1 MKVARDKQ
9 GAGKYVK
16 MDCLVRY
23 GRFHEIETDDYVYQL
38 NLNDEVK
45 HVQGR
50 GVKWPHPA
58 EWISRTPGNDWVYY
72 STGDYQGIFDL
83 FGEYYVPIPQYP
95 TNHVIRENPFKKP
108 AVAAALGSVDQLGVK
123 GSAEL
128 AERGRAFHDIIGG
141 VVTVL
146 PPDSRHVNYEVLP
159 VNLADGCLYNCG
171 FCAVKSGDTFKIRG
185 RADVDRQIEGLRDH
199 LGADITNYNSVFL
212 GGHDGL
218 FAGGELIEHAA
229 TRAYEVFGLERSYM
243 QGANLF
249 LFGSVHSLLKADEKL
264 FETVNRLPY
273 STWINVGLESA
284 DADTLKEL
292 EKPLAVDDV
301 GRAFARMIEINRHY
315 EKIEISA
322 NFVISMELP
331 DRHSDSIT
339 ELTRRVLPR
348 PYSKGAIY
356 LSPLMTEAQKHGA
369 GWREW
374 RKKIHEMQLGSRL
387 PCYLYLILRL

>member
-1 MKVARDKQ
+1 MKLIRDKK

-16 MDCLVRY
+16 MDCPVRY
-23 GRFHEIETDDYVYQL
+23 GRFHEIETDEYVYHL

-45 HVQGR
+45 HIQGR
-50 GVKWPHPA
+50 GEKWPHPA
-58 EWISRTPGNDWVYY
+58 EWITRTPGDDWVYY

-83 FGEYYVPIPQYP
+83 FGEYYIPIPQYP

-108 AVAAALGSVDQLGVK
+108 AVRAAIESIDRLLVK

-128 AERGRAFHDIIGG
+128 SRRGRELHDIIGG
-141 VVTVL
+141 VVSVL
-146 PPDSRHVNYEVLP
+146 PPDSRHANYEVLP
-159 VNLADGCLYNCG
+159 INLADGCLYNCA
-171 FCAVKSGDTFKIRG
+171 FCAVKSGDTFKVRERG
-185 RADVDRQIEGLRDH
+185 DVDRQIEELGEH
-199 LGADITNYNSVFL
+199 LGADIENYNSVFL

-229 TRAYEVFGLERSYM
+229 ARAYDAFGLERSYM

-273 STWINVGLESA
+273 STWINIGLESA
-284 DADTLKEL
+284 DAQTLKEL
-292 EKPLAVDDV
+292 GKPLAVDDV
-301 GRAFARMIEINRHY
+301 GRAFARMVEINRSY
-315 EKIEISA
+315 EKIEVTA

-331 DRHSDSIT
+331 KRHTDSII
-339 ELTRRVLPR
+339 ELTRRVLPK
-348 PYSKGAIY
+348 PYSKGTVY
-356 LSPLMTEAQKHGA
+356 LSPLMTEARERKA

-374 RKKIHEMQLGSRL
+374 LKKIHDMQIACRL
-387 PCYLYLILRL
+387 PCYLYLIQRL